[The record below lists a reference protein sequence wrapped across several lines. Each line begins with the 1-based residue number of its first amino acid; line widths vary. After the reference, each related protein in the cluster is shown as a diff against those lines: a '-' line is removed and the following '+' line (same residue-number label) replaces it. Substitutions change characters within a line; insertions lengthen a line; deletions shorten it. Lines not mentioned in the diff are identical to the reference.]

1 MKMKELSY
9 IIALKPR
16 VHPLGILYRNRRD
29 PKFRE
34 FQFTCK

>member
-1 MKMKELSY
+1 MKMNGLSY

-16 VHPLGILYRNRRD
+16 VRLLGIINRNRRD